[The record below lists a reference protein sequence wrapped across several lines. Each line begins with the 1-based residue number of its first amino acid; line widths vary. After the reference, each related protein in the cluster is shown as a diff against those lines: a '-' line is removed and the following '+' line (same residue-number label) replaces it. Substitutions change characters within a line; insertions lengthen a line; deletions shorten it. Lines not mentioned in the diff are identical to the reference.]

1 MDGSPMSIRQL
12 WSIKRGKSSVVT
24 CIARAGCA
32 LYRSWFLGGK
42 RTNLPY
48 WDHQKRS
55 VKLIGGVID
64 DREFFITEVA
74 GRFTSGATIRLFRT
88 LQDEFGEKTTVLLDN
103 ASYFNSRNEREFVE
117 DTAIKMPYSPRGSS
131 DLSIPSKSAGASQ
144 SGHSVTAFS
153 DLSTNSAHL

>member
-48 WDHQKRS
+48 WDHRKKS
-55 VKLIGGVID
+55 VKLIGAVID
-64 DREFFITEVA
+64 DREFFYYR
-74 GRFTSGATIRLFRT
+74 GRRPVHQRRNDPAFPNPSGRIRRENHCVVGQRLV
-88 LQDEFGEKTTVLLDN
+88 LQF
-103 ASYFNSRNEREFVE
+103 SER
-117 DTAIKMPYSPRGSS
+117 A
-131 DLSIPSKSAGASQ
+131 
-144 SGHSVTAFS
+144 
-153 DLSTNSAHL
+153 